1 MSSWTYRRLL
11 VVTMITSVIALT
23 GCGGQCPKFWQL
35 NSGDIPYRVR
45 R

>member
-23 GCGGQCPKFWQL
+23 ECGGNALRRWKL
-35 NSGDIPYRVR
+35 NSSDIPYRVR